1 MAISTGAAILG
12 GSLIS
17 GGLGAASS
25 SASGKAGKD
34 ALAEQQRQFD
44 LSRADLAPYRE
55 VGSAA
60 LDQLASALGIEGYR
74 TPEEL
79 AYTRYQRT
87 RPAEGAVSWKD
98 RSDKMTKS
106 IAGHPMYQDDR
117 KSGSYALSV
126 GLSGLGG
133 IADVAFQGT
142 RKKKKKAE
150 AQAAAENAAA
160 AARMA
165 DWQKEADR
173 LKEAATASVTGY
185 DPAAAARAR
194 LETDPGYGFRL
205 AEGEKALERSQAATT
220 GVLGGRAVKEALR
233 YNQDYSSNEYT
244 NYINRL
250 AAAAGIG
257 QATSTTSA
265 GIAANAG
272 QANAAQINMI
282 GSSKA
287 GAYQSANQAVQ
298 GGLSNYLTM
307 SMYDQLL
314 KGNTATGAKPSATGA
329 EP

>member
-17 GGLGAASS
+17 GGLGAGASKETT
-25 SASGKAGKD
+25 KAGKA
-34 ALAEQQRQFD
+34 ALAEQTRQFD

-60 LDQLASALGIEGYR
+60 LEQLASALGIEGYR
-74 TPEEL
+74 TQEEL
-79 AYTRYQRT
+79 AHTRYLKT
-87 RPAEGAVSWKD
+87 RPGAPGTDWKTYADKGTKMIAEHPAYQEPGSGVPDAMYAGAVN
-98 RSDKMTKS
+98 
-106 IAGHPMYQDDR
+106 
-117 KSGSYALSV
+117 
-126 GLSGLGG
+126 LSGFGALTD
-133 IADVAFQGT
+133 IAFRGAS
-142 RKKKKKAE
+142 KKKKSAE
-150 AQAAAENAAA
+150 RKAAADRAAYEK
-160 AARMA
+160 RLA
-165 DWQKEADR
+165 DWQTEADR
-173 LKEAATASVTGY
+173 LKGVADTSLTGY
-185 DPAAAARAR
+185 DPAAATRAR

-220 GVLGGRAVKEALR
+220 GVLGGRAVKEGLR

-265 GIAANAG
+265 GIAAGAG
-272 QANAAQINMI
+272 QANAGLINQI

-287 GAYQSANQAVQ
+287 GAYSAANNAIQ
-298 GGLSNYLTM
+298 GGLSNYMTM

-314 KGNTATGAKPSATGA
+314 NNKAA
-329 EP
+329 

>member
-1 MAISTGAAILG
+1 MAINTGAAILG

-17 GGLGAASS
+17 GGLGAAGS
-25 SASGKAGKD
+25 SAQGAAGKK

-60 LDQLASALGIEGYR
+60 LEQLASALGIEGYR
-74 TPEEL
+74 TPEEIS
-79 AYTRYQRT
+79 YTKYLQT
-87 RPAEGAVSWKD
+87 KPSGAADPSPYLPSGIGGTLVRKERMSTMGD
-98 RSDKMTKS
+98 AFGGVTK
-106 IAGHPMYQDDR
+106 YVK
-117 KSGSYALSV
+117 KS
-126 GLSGLGG
+126 
-133 IADVAFQGT
+133 
-142 RKKKKKAE
+142 KKK
-150 AQAAAENAAA
+150 AQAAADAAA
-160 AARMA
+160 AARLA

-173 LKEAATASVTGY
+173 LKEAATTSVTGY

-205 AEGEKALERSQAATT
+205 SEGEKALERSQAATT

-265 GIAANAG
+265 GIAAGAG
-272 QANAAQINMI
+272 QANAGLINQI

-298 GGLSNYLTM
+298 GGLSNYMTM

-314 KGNTATGAKPSATGA
+314 KGNTAAGAT
-329 EP
+329 